1 MQSNS
6 KDERMQTINNPIN
19 EIKKEQN
26 EVSKI

>member
-1 MQSNS
+1 MLSNS

-19 EIKKEQN
+19 EVKKEQN